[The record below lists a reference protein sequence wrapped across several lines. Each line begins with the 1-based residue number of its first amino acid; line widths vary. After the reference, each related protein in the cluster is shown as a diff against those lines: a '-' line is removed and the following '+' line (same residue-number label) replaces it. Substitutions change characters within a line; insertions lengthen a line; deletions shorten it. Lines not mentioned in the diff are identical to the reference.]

1 MPSSRIAS
9 IVDAVSR
16 SVEVERGDGTVALT
30 ARLRTTLGGAPSE
43 LWPELT
49 EADRLAQW
57 YGPVEIDPAQSD
69 PTESDPTERDLTGS
83 ESAAATPETDGA
95 GARTF
100 RTVGGAHGRVL
111 ALAPP
116 HQLDLTWEYADN
128 VDRLEIRLDPE
139 EDGTS
144 RLTLQQIA
152 RLPEATF
159 DAFGP
164 GAVGIGWDIAILGFV
179 ARTGAWRELRLDVP
193 VASPAWLASPEGAD
207 IVRAWSIRWAA
218 ASVAAGTDED
228 AARRA
233 ENETTRAYGGTV
245 DAALV

>member
-1 MPSSRIAS
+1 MPSSRIAG

-16 SVEVERGDGTVALT
+16 SVEVERGDGIVDLT

-57 YGPVEIDPAQSD
+57 YGPVEIDPAETDSA
-69 PTESDPTERDLTGS
+69 ESEP
-83 ESAAATPETDGA
+83 AAADATPEADGA
-95 GARTF
+95 GERAF
-100 RTVGGAHGRVL
+100 RTIGGARGRVL
-111 ALAPP
+111 AAVPP

-159 DAFGP
+159 DAYGP

-193 VASPAWLASPEGAD
+193 VASPAWLASSEGAD
-207 IVRAWSIRWAA
+207 MVRAWSIRWAA

>member
-1 MPSSRIAS
+1 MPSSRIAG

-57 YGPVEIDPAQSD
+57 YGPVEIDPAETDSA
-69 PTESDPTERDLTGS
+69 ES
-83 ESAAATPETDGA
+83 ESAAADATPEADGA
-95 GARTF
+95 GERAF

-111 ALAPP
+111 AAVPP

-159 DAFGP
+159 DAYGP

-193 VASPAWLASPEGAD
+193 VASPAWLASSEGAD
-207 IVRAWSIRWAA
+207 MVRAWSIRWAA
-218 ASVAAGTDED
+218 ASVAAGTDVD

>member
-1 MPSSRIAS
+1 MPSSRIAG

-16 SVEVERGDGTVALT
+16 SVEVERGDGIVALT

-57 YGPVEIDPAQSD
+57 YGPVEIGPAQSD
-69 PTESDPTERDLTGS
+69 PTESDPTGS
-83 ESAAATPETDGA
+83 DAAAADPARDAGEA

-111 ALAPP
+111 AAVPP

-159 DAFGP
+159 DAYGP

-193 VASPAWLASPEGAD
+193 VASPAWLASSEGAD
-207 IVRAWSIRWAA
+207 MVRAWSIRWAA
-218 ASVAAGTDED
+218 ASVAAGTDVD

>member
-1 MPSSRIAS
+1 MPSSRIAG

-57 YGPVEIDPAQSD
+57 YGPVEIDPAETDSA
-69 PTESDPTERDLTGS
+69 ESEP
-83 ESAAATPETDGA
+83 AAADATLEADGA
-95 GARTF
+95 GERAF
-100 RTVGGAHGRVL
+100 RTIGGARGRVL
-111 ALAPP
+111 AAVPP

-159 DAFGP
+159 DAYGP

-207 IVRAWSIRWAA
+207 MVRAWSIRWAA
-218 ASVAAGTDED
+218 ASVAAGTDVD

>member
-1 MPSSRIAS
+1 MPSSRIAG

-16 SVEVERGDGTVALT
+16 SVEIERVDGAVDVT
-30 ARLRTTLGGAPSE
+30 ARLRTTLGASPAE

-57 YGPVEIDPAQSD
+57 YGPVQIDHAPDAPA
-69 PTESDPTERDLTGS
+69 TG
-83 ESAAATPETDGA
+83 ADATGCA
-95 GARTF
+95 F
-100 RTVGGAHGRVL
+100 RTVGGAQGRVL
-111 ALAPP
+111 AAVPP

-152 RLPEATF
+152 RLPETRF
-159 DAFGP
+159 DAYGP
-164 GAVGIGWDIAILGFV
+164 GAIGIGWDIAVLGFV

-193 VASPAWLASPEGAD
+193 VASPVWLASPEGAD
-207 IVRAWSIRWAA
+207 MVRAWSIRWAA
-218 ASVAAGTDED
+218 ASVAAGTDET